1 MSAGEAMSGGAMEP
15 GEGLGAG
22 EVTIV
27 RRDAAA
33 STGGADATARA
44 EEPRPEARGYSPSEL
59 GRRIK
64 MLRIGRGMTL
74 KDLEERGGISATH
87 VSEIERGK
95 ASPTVGALGKIAAAL
110 GLRPATLVEA
120 QPLPEATVRRADE
133 PGAFPVQWGGATIVP
148 LADPTMDSDLGL
160 HRFTLPIA
168 RDVLLEHRHDGE
180 EWVTVLEGV
189 AEIRVEGR
197 PYVLREG
204 DSLHFHATHPH
215 SYANLGSAPAT
226 LLVAGRPRLS
236 I

>member
-1 MSAGEAMSGGAMEP
+1 MSTREEQP
-15 GEGLGAG
+15 VE
-22 EVTIV
+22 
-27 RRDAAA
+27 AAA
-33 STGGADATARA
+33 D
-44 EEPRPEARGYSPSEL
+44 RPAGPAAEARPHSAAEL

-95 ASPTVGALGKIAAAL
+95 ASPTVGALGKIATAL

-120 QPLPEATVRRADE
+120 QPLPDVGVRREDE
-133 PGAFPVQWGGATIVP
+133 AVTYPVQWGGATIVS
-148 LADPTMDSDLGL
+148 LAEPTQDASLGL

-168 RDVLLEHRHDGE
+168 REVLLQHRHEGE
-180 EWVTVLEGV
+180 EWVTVLSGV

-236 I
+236 F